1 MDADLLDLGDCQ
13 GDLPDEKNRIVVE
26 YEGKENIVA
35 WYKGLDGKDIED
47 AILCACDCIVDSG
60 FSLIDL
66 DGFPASVGSVVPG
79 SRYTLRLGSEVAGKE
94 KVLGSRFRRLS
105 VEIEPLKHLE
115 SLRAL
120 ECMKA
125 GSNLLKHT
133 RNSMPHIRLFQIT
146 QDLKFL
152 IWYSS
157 GKTQAQSSVLTE
169 NILEIVA
176 GQKTQN
182 FEDYPIPSLQHLS
195 FSIIHTN
202 GTLDLTCRDEREFD
216 LWMIGLKA
224 LNFTY
229 RELKVSKQVL
239 LSHSRRFNEY
249 LKANQLAL
257 ATSVI
262 YKEPETKKLE
272 ECISRKKLMKED
284 IAIKLKNIH
293 KKLTKIAERVLDLP
307 DDLAE
312 YNQGFKSLEAYGGE
326 YVEIGIEDFANDEI
340 FHTEQ
345 HRLKDLNGECRS
357 KLVMLESEFS
367 SKVCKSNDDTSA
379 FETELWRLEIDV
391 ENLADIV
398 SRVESVAG
406 EKWGKKFK
414 SWFNELF

>member
-1 MDADLLDLGDCQ
+1 
-13 GDLPDEKNRIVVE
+13 
-26 YEGKENIVA
+26 
-35 WYKGLDGKDIED
+35 
-47 AILCACDCIVDSG
+47 
-60 FSLIDL
+60 
-66 DGFPASVGSVVPG
+66 
-79 SRYTLRLGSEVAGKE
+79 
-94 KVLGSRFRRLS
+94 
-105 VEIEPLKHLE
+105 
-115 SLRAL
+115 
-120 ECMKA
+120 
-125 GSNLLKHT
+125 
-133 RNSMPHIRLFQIT
+133 
-146 QDLKFL
+146 
-152 IWYSS
+152 
-157 GKTQAQSSVLTE
+157 
-169 NILEIVA
+169 
-176 GQKTQN
+176 
-182 FEDYPIPSLQHLS
+182 
-195 FSIIHTN
+195 
-202 GTLDLTCRDEREFD
+202 
-216 LWMIGLKA
+216 MIGLKA